1 MIKLFAIAALTILA
15 MPAGAT
21 ETRFFNDAQGRPQ
34 GSATQF
40 GDMTF
45 YNDAQG
51 RPMGSSTRFG
61 NSTYYNDS
69 VGRPMGSSTDFGGDE

>member
-1 MIKLFAIAALTILA
+1 MNKLFAIAALATLA
-15 MPAGAT
+15 KPAVAT
-21 ETRFFNDAQGRPQ
+21 EMRFFNDAQGRQQ

-51 RPMGSSTRFG
+51 RPVGSSTRFG

-69 VGRPMGSSTDFGGDE
+69 AGRPMGSSTEFGGDE